1 MSGRRLRE
9 HHPGWRVYQRLVANS
24 PGCRAPLFGLL
35 ILSTVA
41 APLALLVPLPLKIV
55 LDNVIG
61 DEPADFLAGLVP
73 GAGAPSKNAM
83 LVVAVLL
90 VVVVA
95 VLVEV
100 VFLVGEVLGVW
111 VGERLRLDLR
121 TRLFHRA
128 QRLSLAYHDTV
139 GTADS
144 LCRIEKDATSVKFI
158 PTSGITPVVTAVL
171 TLAGMFVV
179 TVRIDAQLSL
189 VALLVAPLLY
199 LATRASARRLRTM
212 WTDAMALESSALAV
226 VSEVLGS
233 LRVVKAFGGENREQ
247 ERFLSWSGKSAHA
260 HVRIAVLDRG
270 FSVLVGLILGLG
282 SASALLIGTNHVLAG
297 RISSGDLVLV
307 MAYIAMLY
315 APLKTIATTVGNLQM
330 AFAAAERAFDL
341 LDAPPE
347 VTERPDTRPLG
358 RAEGNLEFQKVS
370 FSYPEGGP
378 VLQNVS
384 FEVPTGSRV
393 GIAGVTGAGKT
404 TLVSLL
410 TRFYDPV
417 EGRILLDGVDLRDY
431 RLEDLRRQYAIV
443 LQESVL
449 FSTSIGEN
457 IAYARPEASAAEI
470 TAAARAADAH
480 DFISRLP
487 DGYDTAVGERGA
499 TLSGGER
506 QRVALARAFLRDA
519 PILMLDEPTSALDV
533 ATEASIMQAMER
545 LMTGRTTFLISHRPS
560 TLASCNLVLRVG
572 RGDAGA
578 QTVEVH
584 HMPDDHDHFVDEAR
598 NRATS
603 APFSPR
609 R

>member
-171 TLAGMFVV
+171 TLAGMCVV

-282 SASALLIGTNHVLAG
+282 SASALLIGTDHVLAG
-297 RISSGDLVLV
+297 RISAGDLVLV

-370 FSYPEGGP
+370 FSYPEGGARP
-378 VLQNVS
+378 AERLLRGADRLASRHSGSHRCRQDNAGQPAHQVLRPCGGAHPPGRRRPAGL
-384 FEVPTGSRV
+384 PTRGSAAPIRHRAP
-393 GIAGVTGAGKT
+393 GIRA
-404 TLVSLL
+404 
-410 TRFYDPV
+410 
-417 EGRILLDGVDLRDY
+417 LLDQHRREHRLR
-431 RLEDLRRQYAIV
+431 Q
-443 LQESVL
+443 
-449 FSTSIGEN
+449 TG
-457 IAYARPEASAAEI
+457 
-470 TAAARAADAH
+470 
-480 DFISRLP
+480 
-487 DGYDTAVGERGA
+487 GERGGDHRCGTRGRCTRFHLA
-499 TLSGGER
+499 PPGRLRHRRRGAGGHAVR
-506 QRVALARAFLRDA
+506 W
-519 PILMLDEPTSALDV
+519 
-533 ATEASIMQAMER
+533 
-545 LMTGRTTFLISHRPS
+545 
-560 TLASCNLVLRVG
+560 
-572 RGDAGA
+572 
-578 QTVEVH
+578 
-584 HMPDDHDHFVDEAR
+584 
-598 NRATS
+598 
-603 APFSPR
+603 
-609 R
+609 